1 MRYGLLSDIHGN
13 LEALDAVLEAMA
25 GERIGHYLCLGDIVG
40 YGASPNACLDRVIGL
55 TTDVIAG
62 NHDHAAIGKL
72 DISTFN
78 PYAAEAARWTRRQLT
93 PDGRRYLGGL
103 PYVRRNEDLFIVH
116 ASPDRPEEWIYLT
129 SPWQADE
136 AFEAMPAGVALCALG
151 HTHAPAIFE
160 QRIAEDRS
168 RQLPPSALELA
179 LELASESR
187 YIVNVGSVGQP
198 RDGDPR
204 AAYCVYDTEMK
215 QIEIKRVPYDL
226 ESAQRKIRKA
236 GLPDLLAE
244 RLEFGR

>member
-1 MRYGLLSDIHGN
+1 MRYGILSDIHGN

-40 YGASPNACLDRVIGL
+40 YGASPNACLDRVTGL

-78 PYAAEAARWTRRQLT
+78 PYAAEAALWTRQQLS

-103 PYVRRNEDLFIVH
+103 PYVRRYDDLFIVH
-116 ASPDRPEEWIYLT
+116 ASPARPEEWTYLT

-136 AFEAMPAGVALCALG
+136 AFEAMPAGVALCTLG
-151 HTHAPAIFE
+151 HTHTPMIFE
-160 QRIAEDRS
+160 RRDAEDRS
-168 RQLPPSALELA
+168 RQIPSSAFELT
-179 LELASESR
+179 LVLASDRR

-226 ESAQRKIRKA
+226 ETAQRKIRKA

>member
-1 MRYGLLSDIHGN
+1 MRYGILSDIHGN

-40 YGASPNACLDRVIGL
+40 YGASPNACLDRVTGL

-78 PYAAEAARWTRRQLT
+78 PYAAEAAQWTRRQLT

-103 PYVRRNEDLFIVH
+103 PYVRRNDDLFIVH
-116 ASPDRPEEWIYLT
+116 ASPARPEEWTYLT

-136 AFEAMPAGVALCALG
+136 AFETLPAGVALCTLG
-151 HTHAPAIFE
+151 HTHTPMIFE
-160 QRIAEDRS
+160 KRNAEERS
-168 RQLPPSALELA
+168 KPIPPTA
-179 LELASESR
+179 LELASEHR

-204 AAYCVYDTEMK
+204 AAYCVYDSEMK

-244 RLEFGR
+244 RLELGR

>member
-40 YGASPNACLDRVIGL
+40 YGASPNACLDRVTGL

-78 PYAAEAARWTRRQLT
+78 PYAAEAALWTRQQLT
-93 PDGRRYLGGL
+93 PDGRRYLGDL
-103 PYVRRNEDLFIVH
+103 PYVRRIDGLLVVH
-116 ASPDRPEEWIYLT
+116 ASPARPEEWTYLT

-136 AFEAMPAGVALCALG
+136 AFEAMPDGVALCALG
-151 HTHAPAIFE
+151 HTHAPLIFE
-160 QRIAEDRS
+160 KPNAKDRS
-168 RQLPPSALELA
+168 RQIPSSALELA
-179 LELASESR
+179 SACR

-204 AAYCVYDTEMK
+204 AAYCVYDTAMK
-215 QIEIKRVPYDL
+215 LIEVKRVPYDL